1 MIINCKR
8 TGNQYQA
15 SEIRWPGAM
24 AACAISIGIR
34 TMTRVGG
41 DGFTI
46 SGRRRCIINDG
57 AHCRL
62 RLQPP
67 WAGTCQL
74 NIGVGLTIRSGICD
88 DDFRICGRGRCG
100 RYGGLHCSGCC
111 ILYSHHVIICI
122 MVQLMLRC
130 VRAALRLVLSLVLGR
145 VRAALRSRY
154 VASALRLGGSSE
166 ATPTAAA
173 ILGRLRRILRIKIIV
188 MFAANG
194 RLVRSSL

>member
-122 MVQLMLRC
+122 MVQLMLALI
-130 VRAALRLVLSLVLGR
+130 VPAASRAESRLVLSLL
-145 VRAALRSRY
+145 
-154 VASALRLGGSSE
+154 LGGSFE
-166 ATPTAAA
+166 ATPTASA
-173 ILGRLRRILRIKIIV
+173 ILGRMRKIFRIKIIV
-188 MFAANG
+188 LFAANG
-194 RLVRSSL
+194 SHVRSSS